1 MPQSRLEHSFLGMS
15 ASPFDDADMPR
26 KLCSRRF
33 CGIRRLQAM
42 VPPSSKMKMRLIPG
56 GCTDVLLTKTKRQRP
71 GRDDAR
77 GGSLYQ
83 KKVVLLLG
91 LRDELTYLLGTE
103 KKMLDLAGQN
113 AICCDPCR
121 WVK

>member
-1 MPQSRLEHSFLGMS
+1 MQLRDFVSRLWSEIMLSVRSSSL
-15 ASPFDDADMPR
+15 
-26 KLCSRRF
+26 
-33 CGIRRLQAM
+33 
-42 VPPSSKMKMRLIPG
+42 PSEGSYPLPKRLIISRSWCG
-56 GCTDVLLTKTKRQRP
+56 FG
-71 GRDDAR
+71 AR